1 MSSAPGSARLRPESH
16 HRSSANPERVQ
27 KRVSAKG
34 TTTQLAGGK
43 LGDIGE
49 DRNRKDPR
57 RSSKGGTMWK
67 GYKYP
72 PGGTPVEINTDDP
85 GEVMQ
90 L

>member
-57 RSSKGGTMWK
+57 RSSKGASNSEVEREVGCS
-67 GYKYP
+67 GEQD
-72 PGGTPVEINTDDP
+72 TPEEPDF
-85 GEVMQ
+85 G
-90 L
+90 